1 MNDDFLNIENITFHE
16 KYQNIVNSLKDM
28 KEFIDKKE
36 LSGVNFMLEVE
47 FHKKHQY
54 LIQLNNELEM
64 FIKTFEKENNNDDN
78 NVNND
83 NDNNDKNK

>member
-1 MNDDFLNIENITFHE
+1 
-16 KYQNIVNSLKDM
+16 M

-36 LSGVNFMLEVE
+36 PSGVNFMLKVE

-54 LIQLNNELEM
+54 LIQLNNELEV
-64 FIKTFEKENNNDDN
+64 FIKNVEDKENNDDDY
-78 NVNND
+78 VNND